1 VREWAIRQGEQ
12 VAAKANAVFDRVDVL
27 LTPTIAHRPPEV
39 GVLDGVGTV
48 RASLLAMPMIAYTA
62 LWNVT
67 GNPAASVPSGFGADG
82 LPLAVQLVGRPHD
95 ETTLLTLSAQLERA
109 RPWVDARPVL

>member
-1 VREWAIRQGEQ
+1 MS
-12 VAAKANAVFDRVDVL
+12 D
-27 LTPTIAHRPPEV
+27 
-39 GVLDGVGTV
+39 LDAQSLELRLELGTGMGSV

-67 GNPAASVPSGFGADG
+67 GNPAASVPAGFGSDG

-95 ETTLLTLSAQLERA
+95 EPTIVTVSAQLEHA
-109 RPWVDARPVL
+109 RPWSDHRPEL

>member
-1 VREWAIRQGEQ
+1 VG
-12 VAAKANAVFDRVDVL
+12 AKANRVFDHHDVL

-39 GVLDGVGTV
+39 GVLDGTGTV
-48 RASLLAMPMIAYTA
+48 RAALAAMPMIAYTA

-67 GNPAASVPSGFGADG
+67 GNPAASVPAGFGDDG
-82 LPLAVQLVGRPHD
+82 LPCAVQLVGRPHD

-109 RPWVDARPVL
+109 QPWAAARPPL